1 MSTNDPG
8 QYPPPPWAGQPAY
21 PPPAPEPPKRSWP
34 ARHKVL
40 TAVLA
45 VVGLFVVLGGIGAAI
60 GPADT
65 GAEDKPVAAAATTA
79 EEVDTTKGTALDP
92 NAPPTSAVP
101 PAPEVTVDPT
111 TPEPPAEPELTAG
124 QENALGSA
132 KSYLEISGF
141 SRLGLIEQ
149 LSSSAGDGYSKADAT
164 YAADHVGA
172 NWNEQAVR
180 SAKSYL
186 EITNFSRSGLIQQ
199 LSSSAGD
206 KYTRAQATYAADK
219 VGL

>member
-1 MSTNDPG
+1 MTNDPG
-8 QYPPPPWAGQPAY
+8 QTPPPWAGQPAY
-21 PPPAPEPPKRSWP
+21 PPPAPEPSKKSWL

-45 VVGLFVVLGGIGAAI
+45 VVGLLVVLSGIGAAI
-60 GPADT
+60 GPAEKDT
-65 GAEDKPVAAAATTA
+65 ADVASVSSPSAAVTAREPAATTQA
-79 EEVDTTKGTALDP
+79 PAATTNPTTEAPPETTKA
-92 NAPPTSAVP
+92 A
-101 PAPEVTVDPT
+101 
-111 TPEPPAEPELTAG
+111 PELTAG

-132 KSYLEISGF
+132 KSYLDISGF
-141 SRLGLIEQ
+141 SRLGLIQQ
-149 LSSSAGDGYSKADAT
+149 LSSPAGDGYSVADAT

-186 EITNFSRSGLIQQ
+186 EITHFSRSGLIQQ